1 MSYLFA
7 AYTIIWVVIFLYT
20 VYLWRKQRE
29 ISDELRLL
37 KKAIAEKQ

>member
-20 VYLWRKQRE
+20 VYLWRKQNEVATELE
-29 ISDELRLL
+29 IL
-37 KKAIAEKQ
+37 KRAVEDK